1 MKLAGRV
8 ALITGSG
15 SGMGREAALLFSRE
29 GATVVV
35 VDRDGAAA
43 QATVDAIAGEG
54 GSAAAEICDVAS
66 VEQLRALF
74 RRVGS
79 EHEALHVLYAHA
91 GVPGAA
97 GLDDVTEEEWQLAID
112 VNMKSA
118 FFCTSFAAPL
128 LRKAGGKGSI
138 IYTSSASG
146 LVGSMYSPLYSMAKG
161 GIVNF
166 TRAVALAL
174 AADGVRANV
183 LCPGPIETPM
193 LPLFFGRTASADAEI
208 DEEMRGFIA
217 AAVPMGRP
225 GRTGEVAATALWL
238 ASDDSSFVTGVA
250 IPIDGGLTAR

>member
-1 MKLAGRV
+1 
-8 ALITGSG
+8 
-15 SGMGREAALLFSRE
+15 
-29 GATVVV
+29 
-35 VDRDGAAA
+35 
-43 QATVDAIAGEG
+43 
-54 GSAAAEICDVAS
+54 
-66 VEQLRALF
+66 
-74 RRVGS
+74 
-79 EHEALHVLYAHA
+79 
-91 GVPGAA
+91 
-97 GLDDVTEEEWQLAID
+97 
-112 VNMKSA
+112 
-118 FFCTSFAAPL
+118 
-128 LRKAGGKGSI
+128 
-138 IYTSSASG
+138 
-146 LVGSMYSPLYSMAKG
+146 MYSPLYSMAKG

-174 AADGVRANV
+174 AGDGVRANV

>member
-1 MKLAGRV
+1 M
-8 ALITGSG
+8 
-15 SGMGREAALLFSRE
+15 
-29 GATVVV
+29 
-35 VDRDGAAA
+35 
-43 QATVDAIAGEG
+43 
-54 GSAAAEICDVAS
+54 AS
-66 VEQLRALF
+66 VEQLREMF
-74 RRVGS
+74 SRVGNGA
-79 EHEALHVLYAHA
+79 HEALHVLYAHA
-91 GVPGAA
+91 GMPGAA
-97 GLDDVTEEEWQLAID
+97 GLDALTEEEWQGLVID

-174 AADGVRANV
+174 AKDGVRANA

-193 LPLFFGRTASADAEI
+193 LPLFFGRTATAEAEI
-208 DEEMRGFIA
+208 DDEMRGFIA

-225 GRTGEVAATALWL
+225 GLTGEVAATALWL

-250 IPIDGGLTAR
+250 LPIDGGLTAR